1 MRYAERLQ
9 QRITVTGSRLCVG
22 LDPRLTEGRLAEAR
36 EMLLQVIDETS
47 IHAVAFKP
55 NIAYFEAMGSDG
67 IRLLEDVLDAV
78 PENMPVILDAKRSD
92 IGETQRQYARACFD
106 RWKADAV
113 TLNPFLGYDSIEP
126 FLDYAGKGVYLL
138 AVTSNPGSADFQ
150 RRTLADGR
158 KVFELVTAL
167 GERARSEQR
176 LTDVGYVVGLTQSDD
191 VFARMPAAPLL
202 IPGLGAQG
210 GDLDSLASR
219 CGAPDVVN
227 VSRGILYAD
236 DDLDFAER
244 ARIWAARIADVM
256 P

>member
-9 QRITVTGSRLCVG
+9 QRITLTGSRLCVG
-22 LDPRLTEGRLAEAR
+22 LDPRLADGRLAEAR
-36 EMLLQVIDETS
+36 KMLLQVINQTS
-47 IHAVAFKP
+47 IHAAAFKP

-67 IRLLEDVLDAV
+67 IRLLEEVLDAV
-78 PENMPVILDAKRSD
+78 PDNIPVILDAKRSD
-92 IGETQRQYARACFD
+92 IGETQQQYARACFD

-126 FLDYAGKGVYLL
+126 FLDSAGKGVYLL

-167 GERARSEQR
+167 GERAQSEER
-176 LTDVGYVVGLTQSDD
+176 LTDVGYVVGLTQTDD
-191 VFARMPAAPLL
+191 VFAHMPPAPLL

-210 GDLDSLASR
+210 GSLDSLASR
-219 CGAPDVVN
+219 RGTPDIVN

-244 ARIWAARIADVM
+244 ARMWADRIAKAM